1 MPFLTIY
8 SNGVCTNPNF
18 AADAANVV
26 AKELGKPI
34 QYVVVNV
41 VMNPAMAFN
50 GSAKNKGAL
59 IEMKSIGFRDKMA
72 LCKILTDLAVAELN
86 VEKEYVNIQFV
97 DMPANTVAV
106 GSSLLG

>member
-8 SNGVCTNPNF
+8 SNGVCANPNF
-18 AADAANVV
+18 AADAAQEV

-59 IEMKSIGFRDKMA
+59 IEMKSIGFRDKTA
-72 LCKILTDLAVAELN
+72 LCKILTDLAVADLN
-86 VEKEYVNIQFV
+86 VEREYVNIQFV

-106 GSSLLG
+106 GGALLG